1 MVDKLLY
8 EYKQIFSFN
17 KRYFRYFHKWKV
29 LLTFFIIL
37 ALWSLMYV
45 LIKFYNITI
54 HEFIKPLPLLLVM
67 HTLYRETNRV
77 VKDVHKMSSAKDYNE
92 KCKSLFQ
99 DRVKMNKIDV
109 NNKEQMDMLLKI
121 IDSEIKELKPN
132 FILNRGIIAGLFA
145 PLWICYIESIYN
157 TEVQNVQDATY
168 LFLTF
173 SVLLIELLIIGY
185 QLKQFIYDDIISDYG
200 KLKRM
205 SNLLKEAYL
214 ISLNSNLA
222 KIE

>member
-1 MVDKLLY
+1 
-8 EYKQIFSFN
+8 
-17 KRYFRYFHKWKV
+17 
-29 LLTFFIIL
+29 
-37 ALWSLMYV
+37 
-45 LIKFYNITI
+45 
-54 HEFIKPLPLLLVM
+54 
-67 HTLYRETNRV
+67 
-77 VKDVHKMSSAKDYNE
+77 MSSAKDYNE